1 MMKNN
6 RILITGGAGVIG
18 RELINLV
25 KNDNDVYVVDIKENP
40 NLEGITYDQLDLSR
54 DDLSGI
60 ISFEPEFIFHLA
72 AVFERAEESA
82 NFWNINYQNNTL
94 LSHRMVDLSLHIK
107 SLRKFVF
114 ASSYLIY
121 DKSQYTFTEQVMG
134 PKILRE
140 CDKVSPRNVC
150 GASKYYTENELEYIK
165 KVHDVKYDSVS
176 ARIYRVYGKGSNDV
190 ISRWIRACIQNDE
203 IKLWGIENS
212 FDYIHARDVAHGLV
226 KLASCQTPSIVNL
239 GSGVSHTIG
248 EVIQILKANY
258 PQVKIDQLSFSGPYE
273 KSQADTSILYDNTNW
288 TPEITLESGI
298 HDIISWEEYRMSTK

>member
-1 MMKNN
+1 MLKNK

-18 RELINLV
+18 RELINFL
-25 KNDNDVYVVDIKENP
+25 KYDNDVYVVDINERP
-40 NLEGITYDQLDLSR
+40 NLEGITYDHLDLSR

-60 ISFEPEFIFHLA
+60 ISFEPEIIFHLA

-82 NFWNINYQNNTL
+82 NFWNNNYKNNTL

-121 DKSQYTFTEQVMG
+121 DKSQYTFTEKLLE
-134 PKILRE
+134 PKLLRE
-140 CDKVSPRNVC
+140 GDKVSPRNVC

-165 KVHDVKYDSVS
+165 KVYNIKFDAVS
-176 ARIYRVYGKGSNDV
+176 ARIFRVYGKGSNDV

-212 FDYIHARDVAHGLV
+212 FDYIHACDVAKGLI
-226 KLASCQTPSIVNL
+226 KLASYQTPSIVNL

-248 EVIQILKANY
+248 EVIQILKARY
-258 PQVKIDQLSFSGPYE
+258 PHVKINQLPFSGPYE
-273 KSQADTSILYDNTNW
+273 KSQADTSILYDNTKW
-288 TPEITLESGI
+288 TPDISLESGI
-298 HDIISWEEYRMSTK
+298 QDIISWEENRMSTK